1 VGINNNNIMKTYKT
15 EQLPGIEWERG
26 ELIDTFDHEKHYAAN
41 GVSYDGKLWSGTWIV
56 TDGEH
61 DQIKDIEAV
70 YDAESHAWELIQRV
84 RNVGADHVKQYNFS
98 METVK
103 TTTGIALKMDIN
115 FALLLVDFAEENG
128 AEMQEVRNY
137 LIALKNDLIIKEAE
151 QKAADYKKWLAE
163 FERTRP
169 GVCPHNNDL

>member
-1 VGINNNNIMKTYKT
+1 MKTYKT

-26 ELIDTFDHEKHYAAN
+26 ELIDTFAHEKHYAAK

-56 TDGEH
+56 TDDHH
-61 DQIKDIEAV
+61 DQIENIEAV
-70 YDAESHAWELIQRV
+70 VDAESKAWELIQRV
-84 RNVGADHVKQYNFS
+84 RNVGADHVKQYNFT

-128 AEMQEVRNY
+128 AEMSDVRNY

-163 FERTRP
+163 FEKSRP
-169 GVCPHNNDL
+169 EVCPHNNDEI